1 MKVFRIVILTLLIC
15 FLLFVA
21 SVYITFKYILTPERI
36 KNYVRTYIETT
47 ISEQFE
53 KYKKELFDKI
63 FVSGFSVE
71 KKQET
76 ETKEENK
83 PDENIESV
91 EVLEKFDE
99 ANSLAVKY
107 TKMDVLEG
115 VNDINQL
122 TAEVFSDV
130 STKMEK
136 LKYKIKDFFGQ
147 ENKELQ
153 EE

>member
-21 SVYITFKYILTPERI
+21 SVYITFKYIITPERI

-63 FVSGFSVE
+63 FASGFTLE
-71 KKQET
+71 KKQEP

-91 EVLEKFDE
+91 EVLGKFDE

>member
-1 MKVFRIVILTLLIC
+1 ML
-15 FLLFVA
+15 
-21 SVYITFKYILTPERI
+21 
-36 KNYVRTYIETT
+36 
-47 ISEQFE
+47 
-53 KYKKELFDKI
+53 
-63 FVSGFSVE
+63 G
-71 KKQET
+71 
-76 ETKEENK
+76 
-83 PDENIESV
+83 
-91 EVLEKFDE
+91 KFDE

-136 LKYKIKDFFGQ
+136 LKYKIKDFFVQ